1 MPRYVAFLRGIN
13 VGGRRATSDQLCSCL
28 SEIGF
33 DDVATFRASGNV
45 IFAAGAAA
53 PARDGAQDREAQLA
67 ARVEQAMLASLGYEV
82 PVFLRSASEVRAIAA
97 YEPFPAEIVQASA
110 GKLQVLLLAAKP
122 QPRAREEALALA
134 TDEDRL
140 ELRGRELYWL
150 PSGGMMES
158 ALDMNAIGAL
168 LGLGT
173 MRTKGTV
180 EQIAIKCCAD

>member
-1 MPRYVAFLRGIN
+1 MSRYVAFLRGIN
-13 VGGRRATSDQLCSCL
+13 VGGRRATSDQLRSCL
-28 SEIGF
+28 IELGF
-33 DDVATFRASGNV
+33 EDVATFRASGNV
-45 IFAAGAAA
+45 IFGGDAA
-53 PARDGAQDREAQLA
+53 ARDGDGAPDHEARLA

-82 PVFLRSASEVRAIAA
+82 PVFLRSASEVRAIAQ
-97 YEPFPAEIVQASA
+97 YEPFPADVVRASA

-122 QPRAREEALALA
+122 QPRARKEALALA
-134 TDEDRL
+134 TDDDRL

-158 ALDMNAIGAL
+158 ALDMNAIGTI

-180 EQIAIKCCAD
+180 EQIAMKYCAG

>member
-1 MPRYVAFLRGIN
+1 MSRYVAFLRGIN
-13 VGGRRATSDQLCSCL
+13 VGGRRATSDQLRSCL
-28 SEIGF
+28 IELGF
-33 DDVATFRASGNV
+33 EDVATFRASGNV
-45 IFAAGAAA
+45 IF
-53 PARDGAQDREAQLA
+53 DGAPDHEARLA

-82 PVFLRSASEVRAIAA
+82 PVFLRSASEVRAIAQ
-97 YEPFPAEIVQASA
+97 YEPFPADVVRASA

-122 QPRAREEALALA
+122 QPRARKEALALG
-134 TDEDRL
+134 TDDDRL

-158 ALDMNAIGAL
+158 ALDMNAIGTI

-180 EQIAIKCCAD
+180 EQIAMKYCAG